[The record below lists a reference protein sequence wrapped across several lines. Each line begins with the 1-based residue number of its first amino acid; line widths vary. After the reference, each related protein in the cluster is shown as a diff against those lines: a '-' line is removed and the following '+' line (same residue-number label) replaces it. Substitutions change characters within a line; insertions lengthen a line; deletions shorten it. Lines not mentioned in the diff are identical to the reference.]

1 MRAPQDE
8 GGPET
13 SPHCLSRVRALAQKD
28 AAEHALSRTE
38 RVAAI
43 FLFTMSNTAVF
54 FVPAARCCVR
64 VLLFSFPS
72 APNEGRAERRKA
84 QAFCCRARDAR
95 RSALPE
101 ARRASSGTR
110 SPLGAPPWRFWAGG

>member
-43 FLFTMSNTAVF
+43 FLFTMSNSAVF
-54 FVPAARCCVR
+54 FVPAARCCAR

-72 APNEGRAERRKA
+72 APMRGERSAERRKLSVVA
-84 QAFCCRARDAR
+84 LVTRDGPRFLRRGARPAGRARL
-95 RSALPE
+95 SALH
-101 ARRASSGTR
+101 RGDF
-110 SPLGAPPWRFWAGG
+110 G